1 MQREFS
7 SDDCFVIMLGKQA
20 NFSKISYKGTQ
31 EKTNKK
37 VLGKNGAYSRV
48 RQTKNFEGEIT
59 MPQSEYEALVA
70 ALPAGKDPL
79 DIAPFSIA
87 VSYIDTITGYK
98 VTDVLTGCE
107 ITEWEKSMEVD
118 SEGMDVVCPLIIGN
132 IELQKA

>member
-20 NFSKISYKGTQ
+20 NFTSISYKATQ

-37 VLGKNGAYSRV
+37 VLGKNGTYSRV
-48 RQTKNFEGEIT
+48 RKTKNFEGEII

-87 VSYIDTITGYK
+87 VSYIGDSGYK

-107 ITEWEKSMEVD
+107 ITEWEKKMEVD